1 MRVRERERERER
13 ESKKFISK
21 KIIVLKNIFLVLK
34 IIT

>member
-1 MRVRERERERER
+1 MRERERERER